1 MQYSGELPLK
11 GKSAIVIDENAMVA
25 IGAEFTLRDAGAAV
39 VRIANSAASAK
50 SALDEGFPFDVALVD
65 LYLGDGDAS
74 PLIQILSERGV
85 AVVVTTDYAVGRGQP
100 ALRPAIEFLQ
110 KPYTDR
116 DLINA
121 LMKCAAAA
129 PLAQQ
134 SNNNFCGD
142 RDGKTS

>member
-39 VRIANSAASAK
+39 VRVANSIASAK
-50 SALDEGFPFDVALVD
+50 SALDEGFPFNVALVD
-65 LYLGDGDAS
+65 LYLEDGDVS
-74 PLIQILSERGV
+74 PLVELLSERGV
-85 AVVVTTDYAVGRGQP
+85 AVVITTDYVVGRGQP
-100 ALRPAIEFLQ
+100 ALRTGIEFLQ

-116 DLINA
+116 DLING

-129 PLAQQ
+129 
-134 SNNNFCGD
+134 
-142 RDGKTS
+142 RDVKTSQGVSKLLSSIT

>member
-39 VRIANSAASAK
+39 VRIANSVASAK

-65 LYLGDGDAS
+65 LYLEDGDAS
-74 PLIQILSERGV
+74 PLVQILSERGV
-85 AVVVTTDYAVGRGQP
+85 AVVITTGYAVSRGRP
-100 ALRPAIEFLQ
+100 ALRTGIEVLQ

-116 DLINA
+116 DLIDA

-129 PLAQQ
+129 PLTPAIN
-134 SNNNFCGD
+134 SNFC
-142 RDGKTS
+142 